1 MNLQIR
7 LILFLSIIVTLVSA
21 SIGAFAVTQSYKQ
34 QLALNDSKIENV
46 IIQIKQ
52 SSEDPL
58 TLASYIADQSD
69 FLFSLSLV
77 TQELE
82 VVVVIDKAGEISE
95 KPGSSL
101 LRRASDKPTD
111 FGEYRFRSLGLAGS
125 EFLVVGYSLLELREL
140 RDKNQLYLGAFTLLI
155 LVIAISLSYF
165 VFRRDTQLNR
175 AAQALDENH
184 ARMLEFLG
192 DAAHELRTPLTV
204 IRGYF
209 DLIKSRKGDEE
220 KRRTYETHV
229 DREIGRMQHLIDE
242 LLVVAELD
250 SKETISEV
258 TSNLSAALIEQI
270 SQLQE
275 LQPKR
280 EIEASIEN
288 DIWALIDRGDLNKML
303 GNIFSNI
310 KRHTPYD
317 SPLEIY
323 CWRSGKVA
331 NLEISDSGP
340 GLPEKFY
347 EDGVR
352 AFQRFDSSRSR
363 EAGGSGLG
371 MSIIQKVVNSWAG
384 KLELSPSKS
393 GGLKIGVTLR
403 LSHDKPTH

>member
-7 LILFLSIIVTLVSA
+7 LILFLSIVVTLVSA
-21 SIGAFAVTQSYKQ
+21 TIGTFAVTQSYQQ
-34 QLALNDSKIENV
+34 QLAFNDSKIENV

-58 TLASYIADQSD
+58 TLASFIADQSD

-77 TQELE
+77 TQERE

-95 KPGSSL
+95 TPGSSL

-111 FGEYRFRSLGLAGS
+111 FDEYRLRSLGLAGS
-125 EFLVVGYSLLELREL
+125 EFLVVGYSLSELREL

-175 AAQALDENH
+175 AARALDENQ
-184 ARMLEFLG
+184 ARILEFLG

-209 DLIKSRKGDEE
+209 DLIKGGKGDEK
-220 KRRTYETHV
+220 KRKNYAMHV
-229 DREIGRMQHLIDE
+229 DREIGRMQLLIDE

-250 SKETISEV
+250 SKKTISEV
-258 TSNLSAALIEQI
+258 TSNLSTALIEQI

-288 DIWALIDRGDLNKML
+288 DIWAIIDREDLNKLL

-310 KRHTPYD
+310 RRYTPDD

-323 CWRSGKVA
+323 CRHSSKA
-331 NLEISDSGP
+331 IHLEISDSGP
-340 GLPEKFY
+340 GFPEKFY

-371 MSIIQKVVNSWAG
+371 MSIIQKIVKSWAG

-403 LSHDKPTH
+403 LSQDQPTR